1 MQRTKLVT
9 VFLIMNQQN
18 YEETKI
24 IKLQRLSNIS
34 YSLGKELLV
43 EMVQMES
50 FKFRHIETKTLGLN
64 LI

>member
-1 MQRTKLVT
+1 MQRTKFVT

-50 FKFRHIETKTLGLN
+50 FKFRHIETKTLGPN